1 MFRNYFAAALR
12 NLERNRL
19 YAALTITGLAI
30 GFAAAILIGLYVRHE
45 TTYDQF
51 VPGHDRVFLVN
62 LKVTPLGK
70 PAADMDVTS
79 ARLAG
84 DLKLDF
90 PQIQYAA
97 RLDFSGFPPTV
108 RRGDVSVSERMFL
121 WVDPDFFRVMPM
133 PAIAGDPTTALDA
146 PDGLVLPR
154 ATARK
159 YFGRDAPI
167 GEVLQVDGHPMRVN
181 AVIEDLPSNSH
192 LTGDFFASSKASF
205 SPTRPL
211 DDAGYSSNSL
221 TTYVRLKPGVS
232 AASINAALPG
242 FLARRVTP
250 VVNRINPNVPFR
262 EELRLKPLTAIHLQ
276 PASAVGDLKPAA
288 DVKVLAGIAIIGVLI
303 VVVAA
308 INFVTLMT
316 ARASRRAMEVGVR
329 KALGA
334 QRWDLIIQFMG
345 EAMAYVVIALI
356 LAVSIAE
363 LVLPGVN
370 AVLQRK
376 IAFNYLTDPQLLIAM
391 IAVTLV
397 TGLLA
402 GLYPALVLSSFRPAS
417 VLKGGPIAGAGGGAV
432 RQALVVAQFAV
443 LITLVLATSTIYR
456 QTMFALKD
464 ATHTNKDRVVMLFAS
479 PCTDAL
485 RNAITALPGVHAA
498 ACASAEAV
506 NFSQS
511 RDVVTVN
518 GRYVDLDYAPVDFGF
533 FEVYGVRPIA
543 GRVFRIDRPGDD
555 GARLQ
560 DAAPPIVIN
569 EAAVRAMGLRSS
581 SAAIGQLVTWHF
593 NPAFSS
599 KTMGAPVAPA
609 RTSEVIGVVPDF
621 TFGSVRQAVDARFFY
636 VGPKIDYLRS
646 LALNVKLEPDHVAE
660 TLQRI
665 DRVWGKLSGGQPL
678 QRYFADQVLLLR
690 LYVDDVIQG
699 GFIAVCALIAVSI
712 ACLGLFALSAYTAER
727 RTKEI
732 GVRKAMGASSSDIL
746 RLLLWQFVKPVL
758 LANLIA
764 WPAGYLAMSWWLRG
778 FAYHVDL
785 SPWTF
790 ILASAAAVLIAT
802 VTVATQSLM
811 VARAKPVAALRYE

>member
-1 MFRNYFAAALR
+1 MFRNYFAASVR
-12 NLERNRL
+12 NLERNRF

-45 TTYDQF
+45 MTYDQF
-51 VPGHDRVFLVN
+51 VPGHDRVFLMN
-62 LKVTPLGK
+62 LKVMQPGK
-70 PAADMDVTS
+70 PAVNIDDTPAP
-79 ARLAG
+79 LAG
-84 DLKLDF
+84 ALKLDF

-97 RLDFSGFPPTV
+97 RLYFSGFPPTV
-108 RRGDVSVSERMFL
+108 RRGDVSVSERSFL
-121 WVDPDFFRVMPM
+121 WVDPDFFKVMPM
-133 PAIAGDPTTALDA
+133 PIVAGDPATALDT

-192 LTGDFFASSKASF
+192 LAGDFFGSSKASF
-205 SPTRPL
+205 SPTRSL
-211 DDAGYSSNSL
+211 DDAGYSANS
-221 TTYVRLKPGVS
+221 TATYVRLKPGVS
-232 AASINAALPG
+232 AASIDAALPG

-250 VVNRINPNVPFR
+250 VLDRLDPNEKARI
-262 EELRLKPLTAIHLQ
+262 ELRLKPLTAIHLQ
-276 PASAVGDLKPAA
+276 PADVSGDLKPGA
-288 DVKVLAGIAIIGVLI
+288 DVKVLAGIAIIGLLI

-334 QRWDLIIQFMG
+334 RRQDLIVQFMG
-345 EAMAYVVIALI
+345 EAMAYVVIALV

-370 AVLQRK
+370 AALQRR
-376 IAFNYLTDPQLLIAM
+376 IAFNYLNDPQLLIAM

-397 TGLLA
+397 AGLLA

-456 QTMFALKD
+456 QTIFALKD

-485 RNAITALPGVHAA
+485 RNAIGALPGVHAA
-498 ACASAEAV
+498 ACASPEAIY
-506 NFSQS
+506 FGYS
-511 RDVVTVN
+511 RDVVTAN
-518 GRYVDLDYAPVDFGF
+518 GRYVGLDYAPVDFGF
-533 FEVYGVRPIA
+533 FEVYGVRPVA
-543 GRVFRIDRPGDD
+543 GRLFRTDRPGDD
-555 GARLQ
+555 GARLK

-569 EAAVRAMGLRSS
+569 EAAVRALGLRSPG
-581 SAAIGQLVTWHF
+581 AAVGQLVTWHF
-593 NPAFSS
+593 NPAYSS
-599 KTMGAPVAPA
+599 KTMGAPVAPS
-609 RTSEVIGVVPDF
+609 RSSEIIGVVPDF

-636 VGPKIDYLRS
+636 VGPKTDYLS
-646 LALNVKLEPDHVAE
+646 SVALNVKLEPDHVAE
-660 TLQRI
+660 TLQNI
-665 DRVWGKLSGGQPL
+665 DRVWGKMSGGQPL
-678 QRYFADQVLLLR
+678 QRYFADQVLLLK

-764 WPAGYLAMSWWLRG
+764 WPVGYLAMNWWLRG
-778 FAYHVDL
+778 FVYHVDP

-790 ILASAAAVLIAT
+790 ILAAAAAVLIAT
-802 VTVATQSLM
+802 VTVATQSLL